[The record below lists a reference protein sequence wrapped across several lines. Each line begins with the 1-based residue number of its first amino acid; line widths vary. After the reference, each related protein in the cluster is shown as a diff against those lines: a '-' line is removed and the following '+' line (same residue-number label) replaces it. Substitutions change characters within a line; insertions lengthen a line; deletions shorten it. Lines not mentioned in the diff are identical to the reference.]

1 MEESEIKAA
10 FFEEIKQR
18 GIGKKAGLTKQQVY
32 NYRHRDEPGI
42 GTMLEVLWRLDKLEM
57 KIE

>member
-1 MEESEIKAA
+1 MEESEIKANFYDA
-10 FFEEIKQR
+10 MKDR
-18 GIGKKAGLTKQQVY
+18 KIGKKAGLTKQQVY

-42 GTMLEVLWRLDKLEM
+42 GIMLEVLWKLDKLEM